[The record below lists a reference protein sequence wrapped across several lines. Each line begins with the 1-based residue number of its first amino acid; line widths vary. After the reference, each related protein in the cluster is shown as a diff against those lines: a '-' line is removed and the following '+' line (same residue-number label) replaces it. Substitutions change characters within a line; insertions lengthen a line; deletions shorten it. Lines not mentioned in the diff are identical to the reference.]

1 VFEDIGPD
9 DIVAVITDNARSCVT
24 AGKLLEILY
33 PHVSWVPCCAHVL
46 DLLLE
51 DICKLPWA
59 ATALKRVG
67 KAVMFFKNHHKALAI
82 FRRIST
88 RLTLLKPGATR
99 FATNCIMLARV
110 LRLRDE
116 LLRTVLDPEFA
127 TWGSQ
132 DKYKTKY
139 KYVKSMLISDEN
151 WDQWEVLMKLLEP
164 FVHMMR
170 KVDSHKPMM
179 GKVWAMAEA
188 LEAKVKE
195 ALLPAAREREVL
207 KLVETRRRMLHSDL
221 HCAAFLLD
229 PEYHISTPPSPKV
242 MTGFLNIV
250 QKLLPTEAE
259 QALAIAQLAKYLRR
273 EGLFGRDVVWSAASQ
288 MPAADWWLLWG
299 SEVPALQTVAVKS
312 LSQPTAQTASERNY
326 SHFNFI
332 HNKLRNK
339 LSADRAE
346 DLVYVYQNTRLQ
358 EKLTAVNASQDY
370 EAWAEAEVDS
380 EAEVESGESEAEGE
394 VSASEDGEPY
404 QEQPIGADSDEDDL
418 SLASIAQLRASA
430 AAARAAAVVRA
441 ATIAARAATAA
452 QPPQTA
458 PTAGGGAYGGPG
470 PSRR

>member
-1 VFEDIGPD
+1 
-9 DIVAVITDNARSCVT
+9 
-24 AGKLLEILY
+24 
-33 PHVSWVPCCAHVL
+33 
-46 DLLLE
+46 
-51 DICKLPWA
+51 
-59 ATALKRVG
+59 
-67 KAVMFFKNHHKALAI
+67 
-82 FRRIST
+82 
-88 RLTLLKPGATR
+88 
-99 FATNCIMLARV
+99 
-110 LRLRDE
+110 
-116 LLRTVLDPEFA
+116 
-127 TWGSQ
+127 
-132 DKYKTKY
+132 
-139 KYVKSMLISDEN
+139 
-151 WDQWEVLMKLLEP
+151 MKLLEP

-179 GKVWAMAEA
+179 GKVWSMAEA
-188 LEAKVKE
+188 LE

-207 KLVETRRRMLHSDL
+207 KLVETCRRRLHSD

-242 MTGFLNIV
+242 RTGLLDIV

-273 EGLFGRDVVWSAASQ
+273 EGLFGRDIVWSAASQ

-312 LSQPTAQTASERNY
+312 LSQPTAQTASERIY

-346 DLVYVYQNTRLQ
+346 DLVYVYQNTVLQ
-358 EKLTAVNASQDY
+358 EKLTAVNASQDF

-404 QEQPIGADSDEDDL
+404 QGQPIGADSDED
-418 SLASIAQLRASA
+418 
-430 AAARAAAVVRA
+430 
-441 ATIAARAATAA
+441 
-452 QPPQTA
+452 
-458 PTAGGGAYGGPG
+458 
-470 PSRR
+470 